1 MMIERSDV
9 YAYDSFSKLQAAIQL
24 ICCDF
29 SDQKRIDVLA
39 TQHRDNACS
48 VGAISN
54 KEATS
59 RKGAARLVKLVLILV
74 VNVLPTTT
82 PSHFP
87 LPLSLFLFL
96 TPQLQAH
103 LSQQRSDLTLYKSP
117 IKTLSYFFSGV
128 IDGLLQGGSW
138 LLSHPA
144 TLFILGPLCLA
155 YLFLKLTDIAH
166 TGTIIHETELWLA
179 YVTWWIGLGVLS
191 SIGLGTG
198 MHSGLL
204 FLFPHM
210 LKVCLAAERC
220 GNLNFDVRKDTWWQS
235 EGFHCGDITA
245 TDSSIG
251 FADIF
256 HKVIGTAV
264 LWGLGTALGEIPP
277 YAISYHAAKAG
288 RRSEEME
295 ALLGGGNYN
304 GGMNAADGSKRRGL
318 HVIDNIMQR
327 MKNWM
332 LTFIQNH
339 GFWGIL
345 LLAAY
350 PNAAFD
356 LCGICCG
363 TFQMPFW
370 EFFGATALGKGV
382 IKVGGQ
388 TAFFVALFKQS
399 TREALLQ
406 AIERASPNPLP
417 GGLLN
422 SYTHGKTPAQFL
434 HLTINRKIR
443 AFQEGVAKR
452 AAAAAADPRWFYQ
465 RASAS
470 FAATWVRVS
479 SAASNH
485 ASSPSSTASLLQL
498 FTVVIKEL
506 VPTDIK
512 VPSLWGVLVA
522 LAVGSF
528 MKGVVEQ
535 FAKGRAAE
543 LDKQLIAQQIYK
555 SSSTS
560 RGRNSNSSGKGR
572 SSSKGA
578 APTRKS
584 ARLT

>member
-1 MMIERSDV
+1 
-9 YAYDSFSKLQAAIQL
+9 
-24 ICCDF
+24 
-29 SDQKRIDVLA
+29 
-39 TQHRDNACS
+39 
-48 VGAISN
+48 
-54 KEATS
+54 
-59 RKGAARLVKLVLILV
+59 
-74 VNVLPTTT
+74 
-82 PSHFP
+82 
-87 LPLSLFLFL
+87 
-96 TPQLQAH
+96 
-103 LSQQRSDLTLYKSP
+103 
-117 IKTLSYFFSGV
+117 
-128 IDGLLQGGSW
+128 
-138 LLSHPA
+138 
-144 TLFILGPLCLA
+144 
-155 YLFLKLTDIAH
+155 
-166 TGTIIHETELWLA
+166 
-179 YVTWWIGLGVLS
+179 
-191 SIGLGTG
+191 

-220 GNLNFDVRKDTWWQS
+220 GNLDFDVRKDTWWQS
-235 EGFHCGDITA
+235 EGFHCGDIT
-245 TDSSIG
+245 DSDGSIG
-251 FADIF
+251 FGDIF

-295 ALLGGGNYN
+295 ALLGGSNN
-304 GGMNAADGSKRRGL
+304 KGGKSKDAADGSKRRGL
-318 HVIDNIMQR
+318 HVIDDIMQR

-382 IKVGGQ
+382 IKVSGQ

-406 AIERASPNPLP
+406 AIERASPNSLP

-422 SYTHGKTPAQFL
+422 SYTLGKTPAQFL

-443 AFQEGVAKR
+443 SFQEGVAKR

-470 FAATWVRVS
+470 LAATWVRVA

-485 ASSPSSTASLLQL
+485 ASSSSSSNSLFQL
-498 FTVVIKEL
+498 FTVVIKEA
-506 VPTDIK
+506 VPTNIK
-512 VPSLWGVLVA
+512 IPSLWGVLVA

-535 FAKGRAAE
+535 FAQGRAAE
-543 LDKQLIAQQIYK
+543 LDKQLIAQKIHK
-555 SSSTS
+555 SSSTC
-560 RGRNSNSSGKGR
+560 RGRDRNSNSSTSGKGR
-572 SSSKGA
+572 SSSKGPV
-578 APTRKS
+578 PTRKS
-584 ARLT
+584 ARLTR